1 MNSPFSYPLI
11 DLPDMQT
18 ANILIYDDN
27 EALRISMEALITD
40 HEDLNLLA
48 AKPSAKKVIEDIRS
62 SSRM

>member
-27 EALRISMEALITD
+27 EALRISMEALISD

-48 AKPSAKKVIEDIRS
+48 AKPSAKKSGRGYAGV
-62 SSRM
+62 